1 MAIEKLIPRYM
12 NLDDDPRLIKN
23 MEMTDAINVRIS
35 ATEDGT
41 EGVIKN
47 AFGNELVPFKN
58 GNNWQGKT
66 HALPA
71 GENYVISA
79 VNSQSTGEIVFFVWN
94 ENDNHSIYRFSTSS
108 SFVELVY
115 RDAVL
120 NFSRSAFIQANFV
133 RNIDQNMLLY
143 FTDGFSS
150 PKKINVTVA
159 INGGYSSVL
168 NTGTAE
174 QKLQFLTTARMPP
187 LDPPRYAIFSDENF
201 SDNLIY
207 DKNFQFAYQ
216 YIYDDGEVSAISKY
230 TDLAVAPN
238 QYVDGIINTTQRS
251 EYNAIRISVDS
262 SIADVKTIRVLARLG
277 NEGSFFII
285 RELNNPKGTTVQ
297 ELRFNFYND
306 STYRYISE
314 DEQNKLYD
322 AVPIIAQSQTI
333 SGNRLF
339 YGNYTEG
346 YDNTSTASFVGVN
359 YEQSPRII
367 NIPVTVTYQEVIRT
381 GVSISSATW
390 ATSQQPAY
398 VNAKISL
405 DLTQYTPINES
416 SQIVLNFS
424 LRFSGENNDELVDFM
439 YGNSLGPGVFFNWV
453 ELNEDLIEKNAG
465 GLLSYARLIVSPVNI
480 RKIVNIEANTPLN
493 EIYDV
498 ISDAVSNI
506 YNIALNT
513 DTSNIDQATRIFEAK
528 SELPAVGTLARR
540 WMYFQG
546 SGSVRIQEQL
556 RLSGVI
562 TFAANILNFSITP
575 KAIFRGE
582 NIWSGIVYKVNSSPN
597 LSKEIN
603 FKSSDTISITI
614 LQPAVGYSQ
623 TKFEKNPDGDG
634 NIIIP
639 VENTE
644 IEPSQPFRAFPRG
657 IPVLDSVY
665 SFVVAGY
672 ANYKSFKS
680 GAKHSIGI
688 VYYDDRGRTS
698 FVQKTSDAA
707 VKWYS
712 DREYP
717 YYGGASVDLRITS
730 DGPTWAKKWAPVIRK
745 YGNIQ
750 DFLQYSVIS
759 AYNASNPIA
768 DTSIAN
774 LSNND
779 VIYVSM
785 RSLEGKADSF
795 VESKGALLGYKYTK
809 GDRLRIVSYRET
821 DVAELTFS
829 NGFMPALNEEYKN
842 NGNRYRII
850 SVYRQGTATKILAK
864 RISGNNPL
872 NANGTFFKSS
882 IAVNLFFYTG
892 GVLLSEKYIYP
903 DVTFT
908 VTGYQNLEN
917 NIETNPILNEA
928 NEDSIYNT
936 TGWFLILEDNENK
949 SFNKQAIIDNIDGW
963 GKDVIVEI
971 YRYRERSEDD
981 IYYEIGKS
989 FNISNGV
996 HSGDSRLIS
1005 NLSAYVNTVSPGIQI
1020 FTTQRV
1026 YNGDIIRD
1034 NSNNR
1039 LRVSNVSNYVNTVA
1053 GINYQYV
1060 VDGFII
1066 QGGFSP
1072 GATFGGGTGLQIV
1085 NSSDAVCNLTSGDVY
1100 FRLRQLRIGE
1110 DADLFSYLVRSIEA
1124 SSISDFY
1131 VSNSTGIGRPF
1142 AENPDGKRAFRTGS
1156 VTYSDPFVIDSYVLG
1171 LSSFNLSKAN
1181 FEDLNYIHG
1190 PIRSLINKDDSIVFL
1205 QEKKVGIFPVNK
1217 NVIESAT
1224 GGGIV
1229 TTTNSVVGSPSYYL
1243 GDYGVCNNPESVAIE
1258 RGRVYFS
1265 DVRSG
1270 KVMRLS
1276 QDGLTEISAV
1286 KLDAFFKRNFKNV
1299 LEAYSSE
1306 STTVTR
1312 RIIGGIDG
1320 ESGEFIVSSDGVKL
1334 FYIKIYADG
1343 THVTPLYQ
1351 YLAHTDE
1358 EGTKVYTTFEYNDSM
1373 LPTFDTEDRFFN
1385 TICDTFD
1392 NSLNGIV
1399 FLDRLSEGFP
1409 LYLGSDL
1416 VDTDSN
1422 LIYAIATNSNF
1433 DFYVQITVNLSD
1445 GSFTFVNDCGE
1456 FDAYIEEDYGDVVP
1470 FTVGWDTDDSVWNSK
1485 YSFVPEAINTVDDTM
1500 YSFKGGAMYR
1510 HSIEADRTVYYGA
1523 EAAAGS
1529 VVEVVSASN
1538 PSMVKAYQSMSIEGT
1553 DAWNSSLSNTDQTSS
1568 VSSTPQTIDGITY
1581 PYGDYE
1587 KKERNFYAYIPRDN
1601 SANSTLSGNI
1611 VTLSGSSEVYSIGI
1625 VDTVDD
1631 NEVTFTTQISDIP
1644 FPIGSNLYK
1653 VVGDD
1658 LEPYALNISSIIS
1671 ADTIS
1676 VSAPAA
1682 GVDPGDLVVAISP
1695 NSIIEGDQMRDYYL
1709 KLRLTNSNIDQVELY
1724 AVNTVF
1730 SKSNLHNELG
1740 Q

>member
-187 LDPPRYAIFSDENF
+187 LDPPRYAVFTDEDF

-216 YIYDDGEVSAISKY
+216 YIYSDGEVSAISKY

-238 QYVDGIINTTQRS
+238 QYVDGLIDTAQRS

-262 SIADVKTIRVLARLG
+262 SIADVKTVRVLARIG
-277 NEGSFFII
+277 NEGSFFVIK
-285 RELNNPKGTTVQ
+285 ELNNPKGTAVQ

-306 STYRYISE
+306 STYRYVSE
-314 DEQNKLYD
+314 DEQNKIYD
-322 AVPIIAQSQTI
+322 AVPIAAQAQTI

-339 YGNYTEG
+339 FGNYTEG
-346 YDNTSTASFVGVN
+346 YDNTDTASFVGVN
-359 YEQSPRII
+359 YEDEPKII
-367 NIPVTVTYQEVIRT
+367 NIPVEVTYQEVTQT
-381 GVSISSATW
+381 GVDFTK
-390 ATSQQPAY
+390 TRFTTYQQPAY
-398 VNAKISL
+398 TNAKISV
-405 DLTQYTPINES
+405 DLTDYTPINQS

-424 LRFSGENNDELVDFM
+424 LRFSGEDNENLIDFM
-439 YGNSLGPGVFFNWV
+439 YGTNLGIGAFFNWV
-453 ELNEDLIEKNAG
+453 ELDEDLIEKRAG
-465 GLLSYARLIVSPVNI
+465 GLLSYARLISSPVNV
-480 RKIVNIEANTPLN
+480 RKIINIGANTQLN
-493 EIYDV
+493 DVYDA
-498 ISDAVSNI
+498 ISDAISNI

-513 DTSNIDQATRIFEAK
+513 DTNKADQATRIFEAK
-528 SELPAVGTLARR
+528 SELQPSIPDPSKVAKR

-546 SGSVRIQEQL
+546 NGSVRIQEQQ

-562 TFAANILNFSITP
+562 TFSANILNFSITP
-575 KAIFRGE
+575 KAIFKGDS
-582 NIWSGIVYKVNSSPN
+582 IWSGIVYKVNAAPN
-597 LSKEIN
+597 LSKEVN
-603 FKSSDTISITI
+603 FKSSDTISVQLSQSTT
-614 LQPAVGYSQ
+614 GYSQ
-623 TKFEKNPDGDG
+623 TKYVSGADE
-634 NIIIP
+634 P
-639 VENTE
+639 VEPTGTPVGRKFE
-644 IEPSQPFRAFPRG
+644 AYPRG
-657 IPVLDSVY
+657 IPLLDSVY

-672 ANYKSFKS
+672 ANYKSFKA

-698 FVQKTSDAA
+698 FVQKVSDAE

-712 DREYP
+712 DRSYP
-717 YYGGASVDLRITS
+717 YYGGASIDLRITS
-730 DGPTWAKKWAPVIRK
+730 PGPTWAKKWAPVIRK
-745 YGNIQ
+745 YGNIR

-785 RSLEGKADSF
+785 RSLEGKVDSF

-809 GDRLRIVSYRET
+809 GDKLRIVSYRET
-821 DVAELTFS
+821 DVAELTFTS
-829 NGFMPALNEEYKN
+829 GFTPALNEEYKN
-842 NGNRYRII
+842 NGNIYKIL
-850 SVYRQGTATKILAK
+850 SVYKQGTATKILAK

-882 IAVNLFFYTG
+882 ISVNLFFYTG

-917 NIETNPILNEA
+917 NIDTNPILNEA

-936 TGWFLILEDNENK
+936 TGWFLTLEDNENK
-949 SFNKQAIIDNIDGW
+949 SFNKQAIIDNTDGW

-971 YRYRERSEDD
+971 YRYKENSAED

-996 HSGDSRLIS
+996 HSGDPRLIS

-1110 DADLFSYLVRSIEA
+1110 DADSFAYLVRSIEA
-1124 SSISDFY
+1124 SSVSDFY
-1131 VSNSTGIGRPF
+1131 ASKNTGIGRPF
-1142 AENPDGKRAFRTGS
+1142 AENPDGKRTFRTGS

-1190 PIRSLINKDDSIVFL
+1190 PIRNLVSNDDSIVFL
-1205 QEKKVGIFPVNK
+1205 QEQKVGIFPVNK
-1217 NVIESAT
+1217 NIIESAN

-1229 TTTNSVVGSPSYYL
+1229 TTTNNVIGSPSYYL
-1243 GDYGVCNNPESVAIE
+1243 GDYGVCNNPESVAVD
-1258 RGRVYFS
+1258 RGRIYFS

-1320 ESGEFIVSSDGVKL
+1320 ESGEFVVSSDGVKL

-1343 THVTPLYQ
+1343 THITPLYQ
-1351 YLAHTDE
+1351 YLARTDE
-1358 EGTKVYTTFEYNDSM
+1358 EGTKVYTSFEYNDSM
-1373 LPTFDTEDRFFN
+1373 LPTFDTENRFFN

-1416 VDTDSN
+1416 VNTDSN

-1456 FDAYIEEDYGDVVP
+1456 FDAYIEEDYGDVRP
-1470 FTVGWDTDDSVWNSK
+1470 FTVGWDTEDSVWNSK

-1510 HSIEADRTVYYGA
+1510 HSEEADRTVYYGA
-1523 EAAAGS
+1523 EAPAGS

-1568 VSSTPQTIDGITY
+1568 ISSTPQTIDGITY

-1601 SANSTLSGNI
+1601 SANSTLAGNI

-1631 NEVTFTTQISDIP
+1631 NEITFTTQISDIP

-1658 LEPYALNISSIIS
+1658 LDPYALNISSVIS

-1709 KLRLTNSNIDQVELY
+1709 KLRLTNSNINQVELY